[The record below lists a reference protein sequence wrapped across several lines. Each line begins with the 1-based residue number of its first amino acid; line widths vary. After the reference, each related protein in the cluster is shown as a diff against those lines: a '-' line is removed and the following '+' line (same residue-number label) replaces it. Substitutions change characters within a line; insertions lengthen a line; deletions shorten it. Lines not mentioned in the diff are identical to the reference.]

1 MARSRVSR
9 GHRSPARIRSRT
21 ESSRT
26 AGTRTAS
33 GATKSWRISGWSLPS
48 SGNAASSCL
57 ARRQSALCSKAA
69 LRRSTPK
76 SHSFI
81 TSTLSNSVNGLG
93 DGPASASLSAIVR
106 CRAEFSP
113 PRLSGQR
120 VKKCRG
126 HLLGN
131 MPERGGQNRD
141 QFILEEWDR
150 LERRI
155 FHQTQERHRRATRS
169 AQGYFHFM

>member
-9 GHRSPARIRSRT
+9 GRRSPARIRSRT

-26 AGTRTAS
+26 AGTRKAS

-48 SGNAASSCL
+48 SGSAASSYL
-57 ARRQSALCSKAA
+57 ARRQSALYSKAA

-113 PRLSGQR
+113 PRISGQR
-120 VKKCRG
+120 ERNAGVTF
-126 HLLGN
+126 LGTC
-131 MPERGGQNRD
+131 ERGGQNRD

-155 FHQTQERHRRATRS
+155 FHQTQKRHRRATRS

>member
-9 GHRSPARIRSRT
+9 GRRSPARIRSRT

-26 AGTRTAS
+26 AGTRKAS

-48 SGNAASSCL
+48 SGSAASSYL
-57 ARRQSALCSKAA
+57 ARRQSALYSKAA

-106 CRAEFSP
+106 CRAEF
-113 PRLSGQR
+113 
-120 VKKCRG
+120 
-126 HLLGN
+126 
-131 MPERGGQNRD
+131 